1 MRKNTQ
7 RSSLLGTLKNPTSL
21 LVMLG
26 FAFLLFDVQYLMM
39 SQLPGSRD
47 EMCVMGAGLNAPN
60 ITFAILMS
68 LMGGLFLVGFIET
81 IKARKSSFKAL
92 STSSTG
98 AVLGSLTV
106 FCPACT
112 LPVLSVFGASY
123 GFTFFTTYELWIK
136 GVSLILISCG
146 LYQIDKQIKGNC
158 TFCVD

>member
-1 MRKNTQ
+1 MKGPQ
-7 RSSLLGTLKNPTSL
+7 PSSLLHTLKSPISL

-26 FAFLLFDVQYLMM
+26 FGFLLFDIQYVMM

-68 LMGGLFLVGFIET
+68 LMGGIFLVGFIET
-81 IKARKSSFKAL
+81 VRLRSGSIKAL
-92 STSSTG
+92 STSSAG
-98 AVLGSLTV
+98 AVLGALTV

-112 LPVLSVFGASY
+112 LPILSIFGAAY
-123 GFTFFTTYELWIK
+123 GFSFFTTYDLWIK
-136 GVSLILISCG
+136 AISLLLVMYG